1 MATVKEVRKL
11 QEEGSEAYTLPGSPA
26 FVSQEEPEPAAVSPP
41 AKLSIRE
48 MKACIVEAGLNTD
61 DLVERP
67 HVEERY
73 REALAKLK
81 EEEPE
86 EEPEVVSA
94 LPTPEKE
101 PSQPYAEAAA
111 AGSPTGAYDY
121 AREWAKPAF
130 APLPL
135 PSAPVVA
142 LAPLQ
147 APRPASEQERL
158 HGVYSAS
165 TYPFGD
171 DEDDT
176 RHENLKRKAPAGGS
190 EDAPAPA
197 KRRVSDV
204 HDAALKKRACEVVN
218 LAFEQNRKQ
227 LARETKGCEET
238 PEEWLFDVM
247 EGDAMECLG
256 MRARVCEVEPM
267 AAYVQPHSCIYEHT
281 LVFRAARGKLELVRW
296 SV

>member
-1 MATVKEVRKL
+1 MSRRARSAPKVTVSASVR
-11 QEEGSEAYTLPGSPA
+11 T
-26 FVSQEEPEPAAVSPP
+26 
-41 AKLSIRE
+41 
-48 MKACIVEAGLNTD
+48 GLAS
-61 DLVERP
+61 LVEGN
-67 HVEERY
+67 
-73 REALAKLK
+73 EATIRDMLSLGADAPVVDGLIACMGVNALSAEMLLA
-81 EEEPE
+81 
-86 EEPEVVSA
+86 
-94 LPTPEKE
+94 TYF
-101 PSQPYAEAAA
+101 SQ
-111 AGSPTGAYDY
+111 TLLGAYCAARLGKSDKGGAATLAARI

-165 TYPFGD
+165 AYPFGD